1 MDSTTSELARCSSNS
16 RDSSNE
22 NWGKRVSEE
31 ALSVY
36 NPSPRRENHKGEKPP
51 FSPRFSSP
59 LLLAA
64 FELLRWGRGQ
74 NASGGRGLVRE
85 AMLSTIRTPRLFY
98 SEIGRLREHDNGSR
112 ESVGDMDTNLLF
124 QFDNDCPGQV
134 KCTMRPGGDASTSFS
149 TSRTRDLLQTEEIP
163 VKYTKKRKGFMEE
176 FFDVVGNNDEDCTQ
190 SGCTVQRKPGRGDT
204 TLSVSC
210 SDKINRWNV
219 VGVQGALL
227 SYILEPVYIS
237 SITVG
242 QSPWKLVEQP
252 LEFHLKRALFD
263 RVFPLSGKLTRPY
276 LVNQTLFYEAPIPPK
291 EFQQL
296 ETASATLT
304 CGYSICWNKSG
315 LNEVI
320 LGTTGRKQ
328 GTSAKGSLYPSTESS
343 LCKKRLLGLFLSME
357 GRSSKFKADDIHY
370 RELKAEAQEYKS
382 VLEIFKGSIP
392 FCNWILKPLDLEAF
406 SISSKSVQLK
416 CYKCPRQPSLLLL
429 IAIGDLHAV
438 LSSEWRNW

>member
-1 MDSTTSELARCSSNS
+1 MDSITSELARCSSNS

-22 NWGKRVSEE
+22 NWGKRVSDE

-36 NPSPRRENHKGEKPP
+36 NSLPKKGKPQGRETTV
-51 FSPRFSSP
+51 
-59 LLLAA
+59 LAA
-64 FELLRWGRGQ
+64 FLV
-74 NASGGRGLVRE
+74 SSPSRGLGVVALGTGTKCLGRSR
-85 AMLSTIRTPRLFY
+85 LSPRGDVVNDSHAEVIARRALMRFFY

-176 FFDVVGNNDEDCTQ
+176 SFDVVGNNDEDCTQ

-210 SDKINRWNV
+210 SDKISRWNV

-227 SYILEPVYIS
+227 SYVLEPVYIS

-252 LEFHLKRALFD
+252 LELHLKRALFD
-263 RVFPLSGKLTRPY
+263 RIFPLSGKLTRPY
-276 LVNQTLFYEAPIPPK
+276 LVNQPLFYEAPIPPK

-406 SISSKSVQLK
+406 SIS
-416 CYKCPRQPSLLLL
+416 R
-429 IAIGDLHAV
+429 
-438 LSSEWRNW
+438 